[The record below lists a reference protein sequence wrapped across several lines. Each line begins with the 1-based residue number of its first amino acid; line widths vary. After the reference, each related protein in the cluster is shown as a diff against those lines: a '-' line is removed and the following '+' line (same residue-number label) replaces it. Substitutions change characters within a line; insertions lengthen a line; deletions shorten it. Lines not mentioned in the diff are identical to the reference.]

1 MLDIK
6 FVRNNPEIVKQNIK
20 NKFQDEK
27 LPLVDEVIELD
38 KRNRE
43 IKQEVESLRAE
54 KNKAS
59 KQIGAMMAQ
68 KKIEE
73 AEALKKKVSESAG
86 RIDALSE
93 EEKEVEE
100 KIRKIMM
107 TIPNIIDPSVPI
119 GKDDSENVELE
130 RFGEPVV
137 PDFEIPYHTDI
148 MESFDGIDLDSARK
162 VAGNGFY
169 YLMGDIARLQ
179 SSVIAYA
186 RDFMINR
193 GFTYCV
199 PPFMIR
205 SNVVTGVMSFA
216 EMDAMM
222 YKIEG
227 EDLYL
232 IGTSEHS
239 MIGKFINTMLTEDQ
253 LPQTLTS
260 YSPCFRKE
268 KGAHGIEER
277 GVYRIHQFEK
287 QEMIVVCKPEESME
301 WYDKLWKNTVDLFRS
316 MDIPVRTLECC
327 SGDLADLKVKSV
339 DVEAWS
345 PRQKKYFEVGSCSNL
360 GDAQAR
366 RLGIRIKGENG
377 NYFAHT
383 LNNTVVAPPRMLI
396 AFLENNLQADGS
408 VKIPEVLQPY
418 MGGNTEIR
426 PKK

>member
-1 MLDIK
+1 MKAQVTANANRLAELET
-6 FVRNNPEIVKQNIK
+6 VEAEL
-20 NKFQDEK
+20 DEK
-27 LPLVDEVIELD
+27 IL
-38 KRNRE
+38 
-43 IKQEVESLRAE
+43 
-54 KNKAS
+54 
-59 KQIGAMMAQ
+59 
-68 KKIEE
+68 
-73 AEALKKKVSESAG
+73 
-86 RIDALSE
+86 
-93 EEKEVEE
+93 
-100 KIRKIMM
+100 KIMM

-119 GKDDSENVELE
+119 GEDDSKNVEIE

-148 MESFDGIDLDSARK
+148 MKTFDGIDLDAAGR

-169 YLMGDIARLQ
+169 YLMGDIARLH
-179 SSVIAYA
+179 SAVLAYA
-186 RDFMINR
+186 RDFMIDR
-193 GFTYCV
+193 GFTYCI

-239 MIGKFINTMLTEDQ
+239 MIGKFIDTITPESE
-253 LPQTLTS
+253 LPKTLTS

-287 QEMIVVCKPEESME
+287 QEMIVVCKPEESKI
-301 WYDKLWKNTVDLFRS
+301 WYDKLWQNTVDLFRS

-327 SGDLADLKVKSV
+327 SGDLADLKVKSC

-366 RLGIRIKGENG
+366 RLKIRVDGPDGK
-377 NYFAHT
+377 YFAHT

-408 VKIPEVLQPY
+408 VKIPAVLQPY
-418 MGGNTEIR
+418 MGGKTVLV
-426 PKK
+426 PKHK